1 MAKKDIAV
9 TISAA
14 TRLLETLENP
24 LHRRIIENYRRHAIL
39 EVCGDWEGIF
49 DPEMTVE
56 HPIYYFNIA
65 GWDGV
70 KIEGD
75 QVKDVYKNMAETNTT
90 AIVVEDEQLMV
101 ADWGFSSDS
110 IFNTFKRGKDLIDIG
125 ITDVEPGG
133 YYNHRQHFAMIWP
146 YDERGRMI
154 GEHVYENRAY
164 GEVVEVPV
172 EDYVTIKDAKERL
185 GALLQPLTPFSLSGA
200 GEV

>member
-9 TISAA
+9 TVSAA
-14 TRLLETLENP
+14 TAILKTLENP

-39 EVCGDWEGIF
+39 EVCGDWEEIF

-56 HPIYYFNIA
+56 NPIYYFNIT

-70 KIEGD
+70 KVEGD
-75 QVKDVYKNMAETNTT
+75 DVKAVYKNMAETNTT

-101 ADWGFSSDS
+101 ADWGFSSNS
-110 IFNTFKRGKDLIDIG
+110 IFNTFCRGSDLIQIG
-125 ITDVEPGG
+125 IKDVEPDGF
-133 YYNHRQHFAMIWP
+133 YNHRQHFAMIWP

-164 GEVVEVPV
+164 GEVLEVAV
-172 EDYVTIKDAKERL
+172 EDYVTIDDAKARL
-185 GALLQPLTPFSLSGA
+185 GGLLQPLTPFDSRLVR
-200 GEV
+200 ET

>member
-14 TRLLETLENP
+14 DRLLETLANP

-39 EVCGDWEGIF
+39 EVCGEWEQIF
-49 DPEMTVE
+49 DPEMTVP

-70 KIEGD
+70 KAEGD
-75 QVKDVYKNMAETNTT
+75 EVRAIYRNMSDTNTT

-101 ADWGFSSDS
+101 ADWGFASNS
-110 IFNTFKRGKDLIDIG
+110 IFNSFKRGEDLIDIG
-125 ITDVEPGG
+125 ITDVDPEG

-164 GEVVEVPV
+164 GEVIEVPV
-172 EDYVTIKDAKERL
+172 EDYVTIDDARARL
-185 GALLQPLTPFSLSGA
+185 RPLLKPLSPMGTGL
-200 GEV
+200 VTT